1 MMGTLY
7 QDMNLVNASELGT
20 PINPSNLRRNFNIFI
35 KKAGLPKIRF
45 HDLRHTHATLLLK
58 EEVNPKIVSERL
70 GHADTRMT
78 LDRYSHVLPNMQK
91 ETATKFGELLYGS
104 KSLKNVDESQGIKEV
119 LLPYVTNM

>member
-1 MMGTLY
+1 
-7 QDMNLVNASELGT
+7 MNLVNASELGT

-35 KKAGLPKIRF
+35 KKAELPQIRF
-45 HDLRHTHATLLLK
+45 HDLRQTHATLLLK

-91 ETATKFGELLYGS
+91 KTAAKFGELLYGS
-104 KSLKNVDESQGIKEV
+104 KSMNIDDESKGIIESF
-119 LLPYVTNM
+119 LPYVTNM